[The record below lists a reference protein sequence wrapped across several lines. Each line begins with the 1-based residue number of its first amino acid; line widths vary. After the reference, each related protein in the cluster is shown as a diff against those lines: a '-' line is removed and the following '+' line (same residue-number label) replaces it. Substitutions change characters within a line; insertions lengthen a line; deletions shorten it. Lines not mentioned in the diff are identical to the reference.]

1 MTFKVSNIK
10 DWCPPLRLLSWPHSQ
25 PSHTLLPDRVRMR
38 IIAQPVKEQKY
49 ITLNTAFSSYQLV
62 IFCVISSITF
72 VKHNKQIVKL
82 IVLVTVK
89 LGTHSFAPP

>member
-1 MTFKVSNIK
+1 MTFKVSSIK

-38 IIAQPVKEQKY
+38 KIAQPVKEQKY
-49 ITLNTAFSSYQLV
+49 TTLNTAFSSYQLV
-62 IFCVISSITF
+62 IFCDILLTF